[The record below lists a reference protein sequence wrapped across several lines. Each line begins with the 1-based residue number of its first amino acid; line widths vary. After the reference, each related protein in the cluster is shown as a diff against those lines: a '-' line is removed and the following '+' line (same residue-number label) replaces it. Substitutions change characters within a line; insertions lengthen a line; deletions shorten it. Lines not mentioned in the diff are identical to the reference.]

1 MRPNVAGRPCFPGG
15 HTYAERVTG
24 ASDTSS
30 TKAAPSL
37 PVRWANWLF
46 RSRTDGKITVAQFPN
61 LALGIFLACLVIGFA
76 LGAFAADAS
85 GLRSAVDVIGT
96 LALIWWAL
104 DELIRGVNP
113 WRRGL
118 GLVVLAFVGGGLI
131 RGVVG

>member
-1 MRPNVAGRPCFPGG
+1 M
-15 HTYAERVTG
+15 
-24 ASDTSS
+24 
-30 TKAAPSL
+30 
-37 PVRWANWLF
+37 RWANWLF
-46 RSRTDGKITVAQFPN
+46 RSRTDGKITVAQFPS
-61 LALGIFLACLVIGFA
+61 LALGIFLACLVICFA